1 MTPRLLVAHSA
12 LLCSFAIGL
21 VATAEEPVVLDLNSD
36 AARQTVVDREAGQ
49 YLGHVSTCLLD
60 DGKTILCVYPKG
72 HGRGPIVYKR
82 SDDGGKTWSD
92 RLPTP
97 ENWATSRETPTLF
110 PTIDAAGK
118 KRILLFSGLRPIRQA
133 ISEDDGRTW
142 TPLAPIGEYGG
153 IVPMGDLSANR
164 HHAGVYTAYFH
175 DDGRFFAEPPKRTNP
190 PTMTLYAVDTK
201 NGGVT
206 WGEPRT
212 LFASADIHLCEPG
225 IVRSPDGKTLA
236 MLLRENRRVAN
247 SHVMVS
253 TDEGA
258 TWTAPVPLP
267 ASLTGDRHQAAY
279 APDGRLVISFRKAS
293 PTKSFEWNKAT
304 ASEKS
309 PFEGDWILWVGRW
322 EDLAGRTADN
332 AAGRPGQY
340 VVRLKDNTKGYDC
353 AYPGVE
359 VLPEG
364 TFVVTTYGHWE
375 QSQPPFILS
384 VRLKLDEL
392 DQLARAK

>member
-1 MTPRLLVAHSA
+1 MTGRPLAAFPA
-12 LLCSFAIGL
+12 LLCSLAVAFA
-21 VATAEEPVVLDLNSD
+21 ANADEPIVLDLNDD
-36 AARQTVVDREAGQ
+36 AALQTVVDREAGQ

-97 ENWATSRETPTLF
+97 ENWATSEETPTLF

-118 KRILLFSGLRPIRQA
+118 KRFLLFSGLRPVRQA
-133 ISEDDGRTW
+133 ISEDDGKTW
-142 TPLAPIGEYGG
+142 TPLAPIGKFGG
-153 IVPMGDLSANR
+153 IVPMGDLSGNP
-164 HHAGVYTAYFH
+164 HHPGVYTAYFH
-175 DDGRFFAEPPKRTNP
+175 DDGRFFADPPKKTNP
-190 PTMTLYAVDTK
+190 LTMTLYAVDTK
-201 NGGVT
+201 DGGVT

-247 SHVMVS
+247 SHVMYS
-253 TDEGA
+253 ADEGA

-293 PTKSFEWNKAT
+293 PTKSFEWNQAT

-309 PFEGDWILWVGRW
+309 PFEGDWVLWVGKW

-332 AAGRPGQY
+332 VEASPGQY

-359 VLPEG
+359 VLPDG
-364 TFVVTTYGHWE
+364 TVVVTTYGHWDE
-375 QSQPPFILS
+375 GEPPYILS

-392 DQLARAK
+392 DALAKAK

>member
-1 MTPRLLVAHSA
+1 MISRACAASASVLVLSA
-12 LLCSFAIGL
+12 TL
-21 VATAEEPVVLDLNSD
+21 VATADEAIVLDLNAD
-36 AARQTVVDREAGQ
+36 AQRQTVVDREPGQ
-49 YLGHVSTCLLD
+49 YLGHVSTHLLD

-72 HGRGPIVYKR
+72 HGRGPILYKR
-82 SDDGGKTWSD
+82 SEDGGKTWSG

-97 ENWATSRETPTLF
+97 ENWKTSQETPTLF
-110 PTIDAAGK
+110 PTVDAEGK

-133 ISEDDGRTW
+133 ISEDEGKTW
-142 TPLAPIGEYGG
+142 TELAPIGEFGG
-153 IVPMGDLSANR
+153 IVAMGDVSANR
-164 HHAGVYTAYFH
+164 HHPGVYTAYFH
-175 DDGRFFAEPPKRTNP
+175 DDGRFFAEPPKKTNP

-201 NGGVT
+201 DGGVT

-212 LFASADIHLCEPG
+212 LFASAEIHLCEPG

-247 SHVMVS
+247 SHVMYS
-253 TDEGA
+253 TDEGT
-258 TWTAPVPLP
+258 TWSDPVPLP

-279 APDGRLVISFRKAS
+279 APDGRLVISFRKVS

-309 PFEGDWILWVGRW
+309 PFEGDWVAWVGRW
-322 EDLAGRTADN
+322 EDLAGRN
-332 AAGRPGQY
+332 AENVDERPGQY

-359 VLPEG
+359 VLPDG
-364 TFVVTTYGHWE
+364 SFVLTTYGHWE
-375 QSQPPFILS
+375 QGQPPYILS
-384 VRLKLDEL
+384 VRLKLRELDEL
-392 DQLARAK
+392 AKAK